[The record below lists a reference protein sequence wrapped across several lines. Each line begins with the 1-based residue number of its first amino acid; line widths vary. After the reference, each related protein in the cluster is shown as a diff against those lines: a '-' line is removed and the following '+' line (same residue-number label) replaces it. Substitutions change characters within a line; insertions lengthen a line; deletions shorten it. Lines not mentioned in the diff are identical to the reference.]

1 MKKLNI
7 FAICTAWGIA
17 FTLSGA
23 ACTLG
28 VGIAQYFP
36 TFHALPLLLIL
47 WVAFIF
53 ICAINRISA
62 VIFAF
67 RHFGM
72 PPHERRNLMKQH
84 LADCKADPEIAI
96 TRYSDMTVSPILCL
110 CSYFLLTL
118 SIITTG
124 GLYASLSQDLV
135 SRLVGLGCLLAG
147 CFLLFMPLYRLF
159 ERVSPRLTSASSTPL
174 PHVEAIIERVFDT
187 VGIKGK
193 HRICLNTRYP
203 LRIVPHGKTYVIHV
217 SPYILSA
224 LTEEELT
231 QLLLMQ
237 FDQFSRRKA
246 YRYFS
251 SVWNLTDLGSA
262 ALRWETFAFD
272 LFFSRV
278 RATME
283 WEFEF
288 CYIAYQCLRAKKGL
302 ERVIREG
309 NPTAAITGWGQICMW
324 PYFSFEYDHHLPIP
338 YYADPVLHH
347 HHEQDVFDA
356 FRNALQTRQA
366 EWGTLLSRQILTE
379 QARYNLLFR
388 DYLDILCPDT
398 PMPPLPISVL
408 DASTPYG
415 KDVLF
420 LLEKF
425 EKHRYEKN
433 SVSYEA
439 DRESIYLNPL
449 RITKAYEKSPE
460 SYSSA
465 QLIKVIDAY
474 VDLLRF
480 DQAESICDAMIQ
492 GSANRLG
499 MAHALYVKGVRMLH
513 RYDTAGID
521 LIYRAIALNVSYAKE
536 GYALI
541 DEYCTLCGLEEEYAA
556 LLYRIDH

>member
-1 MKKLNI
+1 MKKHKIL
-7 FAICTAWGIA
+7 AICTAWGIA
-17 FTLSGA
+17 LLLSGA
-23 ACTLG
+23 AAILG
-28 VGIAQYFP
+28 VGIAQHFP
-36 TFHALPLLLIL
+36 AFHALPLLLIL
-47 WVAFIF
+47 WVAFVLV
-53 ICAINRISA
+53 CTINRISA
-62 VIFAF
+62 MIFSS

-72 PPHERRNLMKQH
+72 PPHERRDMMKKH
-84 LADCKADPEIAI
+84 LVECKADPEAAI
-96 TRYSDMTVSPILCL
+96 TRYSGMTFAPILCL

-118 SIITTG
+118 SIITAG
-124 GLYASLSQDLV
+124 GLYAALSQNLA
-135 SRLVGLGCLLAG
+135 SRLMGLCCIPAG
-147 CFLLFMPLYRLF
+147 SFLLFMPLYRLF
-159 ERVSPRLTSASSTPL
+159 ERVSPRLTSTSSTSL
-174 PHVEAIIERVFDT
+174 PHIEAIIERVFDT

-217 SPYILSA
+217 SPYILSV

-231 QLLLMQ
+231 QLLLTQ

-251 SVWNLTDLGSA
+251 LVWDLIDLGSA
-262 ALRWETFAFD
+262 APRWETFAFD

-288 CYIAYQCLRAKKGL
+288 FYIAYQCLRHKKGL

-309 NPTAAITGWGQICMW
+309 NPTAAITGWGKICMW

-388 DYLDILCPDT
+388 DYLDILCPNS
-398 PMPPLPISVL
+398 PMPTLPFSVL

-415 KDVLF
+415 RDILL

-439 DRESIYLNPL
+439 NRESTYLKPL
-449 RITKAYEKSPE
+449 RITKAYEENPDG
-460 SYSSA
+460 YSSA

-480 DQAESICDAMIQ
+480 DQAEAICDAMIQ
-492 GSANRLG
+492 GSAKRLG
-499 MAHALYVKGVRMLH
+499 LAHALYVKGVRMLH
-513 RYDTAGID
+513 RYDPAGID
-521 LIYRAIALNVSYAKE
+521 LIYRAIALNVDYAKE

-556 LLYRIDH
+556 FLYRIDH